1 MAATARWLPTITKFG
16 TLRLVGS
23 RSLSIAPQLFS
34 GHNRW
39 SKIKHDKGKEDVSR
53 NALVELASTYAE
65 RFQQAVRSKE
75 RSQWSRGIQ
84 EAVKIENGG
93 DPTSNSELSTLMAQ
107 AKKAGLPKDLIERA
121 IARGKGVSSS
131 GDPLQT
137 LTVEAMLPASVST
150 IIECQ
155 TDNKKRTLED
165 LRLLVKEAGGM
176 VTPTSHLFDRRG
188 HINLASKHELEEEK
202 VMDQVLEAG
211 AVDMDIGE
219 DKKSLSVYTE
229 PSETASIAQSLSSSL
244 NLTRGS
250 SEIVWVARPDSVINM
265 EVVDEERRQA
275 LHEVLSQIEGD
286 SSVQAI
292 YHNAA

>member
-1 MAATARWLPTITKFG
+1 M
-16 TLRLVGS
+16 
-23 RSLSIAPQLFS
+23 
-34 GHNRW
+34 
-39 SKIKHDKGKEDVSR
+39 
-53 NALVELASTYAE
+53 
-65 RFQQAVRSKE
+65 
-75 RSQWSRGIQ
+75 
-84 EAVKIENGG
+84 
-93 DPTSNSELSTLMAQ
+93 
-107 AKKAGLPKDLIERA
+107 PKDLIERA
-121 IARGKGVSSS
+121 IARGKGVSLS

-176 VTPTSHLFDRRG
+176 VTPISHLFDRRG
-188 HINLASKHELEEEK
+188 HINLASEHELEEEK

-229 PSETASIAQSLSSSL
+229 PNETASIAQSLSSSL

-275 LHEVLSQIEGD
+275 LHEVLSMIYHCFIRLQVLTNGQTGQIEGD
-286 SSVQAI
+286 SSVQAV